1 MTTKY
6 EQYSIERKKQQ
17 EAGTLPEFY
26 STAGFQLI
34 NDKEYINPNET
45 VKDRYTTIA
54 RTLSNHLPYKYR
66 EKYNK
71 VFFDLLWSG
80 MLSASTPVY
89 INTGTQ
95 DKGLP
100 ISCSGSF
107 VLDSV
112 DSFYTVAH
120 ELAMLSKL
128 GFGTS
133 AYLGD
138 IRPRGSRIK
147 TGGKSDGVVPVMELI
162 FNVANHISQGNNR
175 RGSVATYLP
184 ISHPDFW
191 EVCRF
196 LENNSDGSNMG
207 WIIGDNE
214 IELLDNND
222 EEMLSRY
229 QEVMYLR
236 MMGMG
241 YIVDI
246 DKANRL
252 APDVYKD
259 NNIQIY
265 ASNLCSEIFLHS
277 SDMYTFTCC
286 LSSLN
291 LVNWEKILEND
302 GQAIFDSIIFLDC
315 VNSEFIEKS
324 KNIPGIQKARAFAEW
339 SRPVGLG
346 VMGLSTY
353 MQSKGVVFD
362 DMEGHLLN
370 TAIFKKIRQKA
381 DEANKW
387 LGKTLGEPELMKGTG
402 LRCSHVLSCA
412 PTLSTAVAM
421 GGVSN
426 GIEPSYANIYTQET
440 SAGEVRR
447 ANPEIVK
454 LLKSKGKWTK
464 PVIQSI
470 ISNAGSVSGL
480 DFLSDHEK
488 AVFRTAFEVDQ
499 MAIIRMAN
507 ARGQFIDQG
516 QSVNLFFSNDAEEG
530 YISSVHYEALK
541 SEFIKGLYYIR
552 SSSGVNARTSLAE
565 AGCEMCSG

>member
-6 EQYSIERKKQQ
+6 EQYSAERKTQQ
-17 EAGTLPEFY
+17 LAGTLPDFY

-34 NDKEYINPNET
+34 SEKEYVGKHET
-45 VKDRYTTIA
+45 VKDRYETIA
-54 RTLSNHLPYKYR
+54 RTLSNHLPYKFR
-66 EKYNK
+66 EKYNTI
-71 VFFDLLWSG
+71 FFNLLWDG
-80 MLSASTPVY
+80 LLSASTPVY

-107 VLDSV
+107 ILDSV
-112 DSFYTVAH
+112 DSFYKVAH
-120 ELAMLSKL
+120 EIAMLSKL

-133 AYLGD
+133 VYLGD
-138 IRPRGSRIK
+138 IRPRGSQIK
-147 TGGKSDGVVPVMELI
+147 GGGKSDGVVPVMELM

-184 ISHPDFW
+184 LSHPDFW
-191 EVCRF
+191 EVCHF

-207 WIIGDNE
+207 WVIGDAE
-214 IELLDNND
+214 IALLDNAD
-222 EEMLSRY
+222 EEMTDRY
-229 QEVMYLR
+229 QEVLYLR
-236 MMGMG
+236 MLGMG
-241 YIVDI
+241 YIVDV

-252 APDVYKD
+252 APDVYKE
-259 NNIQIY
+259 NNIRIF

-277 SDMYTFTCC
+277 SEKYTFTCC

-291 LVNWEKILEND
+291 LVNWDKILEND

-324 KNIPGIQKARAFAEW
+324 KGIPGVEKARAFAEW

-346 VMGLSTY
+346 AMGLSTY
-353 MQSKGVVFD
+353 MQSKSVVFD

-370 TAIFKKIRQKA
+370 TGIFKKIRQKA

-387 LGKTLGEPELMKGTG
+387 LGENLGEPELMKGTG
-402 LRCSHVLSCA
+402 LRCSHVMAIA
-412 PTLSTAVAM
+412 PTLSTAVVM

-426 GIEPSYANIYTQET
+426 GVEPSFANIYTQET

-447 ANPEIVK
+447 ANPEVVK
-454 LLKSKGKWTK
+454 LLKSKGKWNK
-464 PVIQSI
+464 EVIQSI
-470 ISNAGSVSGL
+470 IGNSGSVSHL
-480 DFLSDHEK
+480 EFLSEHEK

-499 MAIIRMAN
+499 MAIVRMAN
-507 ARGQFIDQG
+507 ARGQRVDQG
-516 QSVNLFFSNDAEEG
+516 QSINLFFSSEAEEE
-530 YISSVHYEALK
+530 YVSSVHMEALK
-541 SEFIKGLYYIR
+541 SEYVKGLYYIR
-552 SSSGVNARTSLAE
+552 SSSGVNARTSLTDNE
-565 AGCEMCSG
+565 CEMCSG